1 MFCHQCGSGVSDGA
15 AVCGS
20 CGADLRSKSQ
30 GDTQPIPPS
39 DATIR
44 IATPA
49 EAAPGGGH
57 EAAATPEVSS
67 RPLPPTT
74 VMTAVDPAA
83 IAKPPM
89 PTGSSAPSGPSAP
102 LVLLFGA
109 AVLLGVAGWGAYQWS
124 VGRSAAK
131 AAAAAA
137 ASAASAT
144 TAAANAASGVVTAA
158 TSAAADVTAAV
169 TPAAA
174 PVEPPVADPTAAT
187 AAAATAV
194 QPPATGPGSG
204 PALLA
209 AARKERDAAIAQRDA
224 ALEQIKQLNSDLT
237 RARAAAA
244 PATPAPA
251 VSPASA
257 SDATRLAQLQKDH
270 DTVRYVVGSRKQLLA
285 DKVIES
291 HLYLLPPPANLTQIS
306 LSQTTE
312 ITLDA
317 KAYGVNNVKNVVVMP
332 SSVWENT
339 DYKISTSGSTVT
351 FTILRPDAFRSF
363 ARYFV
368 IMIE

>member
-15 AVCGS
+15 ATCGS
-20 CGADLRSKSQ
+20 CGADVRSKNQ
-30 GDTQPIPPS
+30 GDTQPIQAP

-44 IATPA
+44 MAAPS
-49 EAAPGGGH
+49 EAAPGGGQT
-57 EAAATPEVSS
+57 ASTTPAGQPQ
-67 RPLPPTT
+67 PLPATT
-74 VMTAVDPAA
+74 VMTAVDPST
-83 IAKPPM
+83 IAKPPVSTT
-89 PTGSSAPSGPSAP
+89 PSTAPRQSAP

-124 VGRSAAK
+124 AGRSAER
-131 AAAAAA
+131 AAAANVAA
-137 ASAASAT
+137 AT
-144 TAAANAASGVVTAA
+144 TAAANAASSAVTAA
-158 TSAAADVTAAV
+158 TSAAADATAAV

-174 PVEPPVADPTAAT
+174 PVEPPAADPVAAT
-187 AAAATAV
+187 AAATAAA

-224 ALEQIKQLNSDLT
+224 ALEQVKQLNNDLT
-237 RARAAAA
+237 HARAAAA

-251 VSPASA
+251 VSSTSSA
-257 SDATRLAQLQKDH
+257 DAARLAQLQKEH

-317 KAYGVNNVKNVVVMP
+317 KSYGLNSVKNVVVMP

-339 DYKISTSGSTVT
+339 DYKISNSGGSTVT
-351 FTILRPDAFRSF
+351 FTILRPDAFRTF

-368 IMIE
+368 LMLE

>member
-1 MFCHQCGSGVSDGA
+1 MFCHHCGSGVSDGA
-15 AVCGS
+15 ATCGS
-20 CGADLRSKSQ
+20 CGAELRSKSQ
-30 GDTQPIPPS
+30 GDTQPISPP

-44 IATPA
+44 ISAPA
-49 EAAPGGGH
+49 EASPGVGQM
-57 EAAATPEVSS
+57 AAATPAVPS
-67 RPLPPTT
+67 RELPATT
-74 VMTAVDPAA
+74 IMTAVDQAA

-89 PTGSSAPSGPSAP
+89 PSAPSAAPGPSAP

-137 ASAASAT
+137 ASAT
-144 TAAANAASGVVTAA
+144 TAATNAASSAVTAA

-174 PVEPPVADPTAAT
+174 PVEPPAADPVAAT
-187 AAAATAV
+187 AAATTAV

-209 AARKERDAAIAQRDA
+209 AARKDRDAAIAQRDA

-237 RARAAAA
+237 HARAAAA
-244 PATPAPA
+244 SATPAPA
-251 VSPASA
+251 VSPTSA
-257 SDATRLAQLQKDH
+257 SDAARLAQLQKEH
-270 DTVRYVVGSRKQLLA
+270 DTIRYVVGSRKQLLA

-317 KAYGVNNVKNVVVMP
+317 KAYGMNNIKNVVVMP

-339 DYKISTSGSTVT
+339 DYKISNAGSTVT
-351 FTILRPDAFRSF
+351 FTILRPDAFRTF

-368 IMIE
+368 IMLE